1 MMKTNK
7 RIQIVSCFL
16 ILSIVGVARG
26 QFGQGP
32 AKAKVSLVSSVESIV
47 QGEPFEV
54 ALHYKIQPSWHIYWK
69 NSGDSGQT
77 PQVTWILPAGF
88 SAGEI
93 QFPVPK
99 RHHSAGDIITNILE
113 HEPGLVVRITPPAS
127 TSSDQV
133 TIAADIR
140 YLICNDMCIL
150 EKAKVKID
158 LPIIS
163 AGSRTTPT
171 NKKLFDQWRS
181 ATPLKKSKY
190 VTISSSLKPADP
202 QPGSIFEYIVTVK
215 IGSNYHIQ
223 SHTPTMPSLVGCDLF
238 LNPVEDIYFERA
250 IYPPPHM
257 REDSVLGKLSEYSGS
272 IVIRVPAEV
281 DEEAKELN
289 GFGGIFVY
297 QACDNKGHCFPPEA
311 VEFPIYAEAQ
321 THTDSL
327 TVESVAST
335 TDREPEEAGGFL
347 ERFGL
352 GGLLFA
358 CFIYGLFINA
368 TPCVLPLLSI
378 KVLGFVQQ
386 AHESRSRTLAL
397 GLAFGVGVMLFFIV
411 LGFLASAGKNVL
423 QYPVAVIGLGAVVM
437 SLALSM
443 LGVFTLQ
450 VPTAATSLEA
460 SIQKEGILS
469 SFAKGA
475 LAPVLGFACTG
486 PLLAGAFGWATQQP
500 PHIAIFAFLFSGL
513 GMASPYVLLGA
524 NPNWLS
530 FLPRPGNWMITFERI
545 MGFLLLGMVIWL
557 IHPLISHVGAEG
569 LEWTLVFF
577 VVIAMACWIIG
588 KVNVSMSATQRWNY
602 RGGAMAIVIVS
613 GFLIYGVIFSIA
625 DAQAHIQSTKIT
637 SHSNTDDWSEHI
649 PWNLWS
655 ADEVEKTVASGKPV
669 FVDFTSAYCTVC
681 KANKAMAT
689 NTLEVRNKMQE
700 LGFVPF
706 QGDFTQGDPDIFAL
720 LQKHGRAGVP
730 LNLIYPAGKPD
741 SPILLKPSFTK
752 QYLLDKLNEAYRL
765 GNTRVSTE

>member
-1 MMKTNK
+1 MMKTNQ
-7 RIQIVSCFL
+7 RIQIVCSIL
-16 ILSIVGVARG
+16 ILSLVGVTRG

-32 AKAKVSLVSSVESIV
+32 ARAKVLLVSSVKSIV
-47 QGEPFEV
+47 QGQPFDV
-54 ALHYKIQPSWHIYWK
+54 ALHYKIQPGWHIYWK

-77 PQVTWILPAGF
+77 PQVKWKLPEGF
-88 SAGEI
+88 SAGEL

-113 HEPGLVVRITPPAS
+113 HEPGLIVRITPPAA
-127 TSSDQV
+127 TSPDQV

-140 YLICNDMCIL
+140 YLICNDICLL
-150 EKAKVKID
+150 ETARVKID
-158 LPIIS
+158 LLVLS
-163 AGSRTTPT
+163 AGSRATPA

-202 QPGSIFEYIVTVK
+202 QPGSTFEYIVTVQ

-238 LNPVEDIYFERA
+238 FNPVEDVYFDRST
-250 IYPPPHM
+250 YPPPTM
-257 REDSVLGKLSEYSGS
+257 RDDSVLGKLSEYSGS
-272 IVIRVPAEV
+272 IVIRTAGEV
-281 DEEAKELN
+281 DEEAKGLD
-289 GFGGIFVY
+289 GFGGVFVY

-311 VEFPIYAEAQ
+311 VEFHADDEAQ
-321 THTDSL
+321 ADRATQ
-327 TVESVAST
+327 EKVAST
-335 TDREPEEAGGFL
+335 TDQETEETGGFL

-397 GLAFGVGVMLFFIV
+397 GLAFGFGVMLFFVV
-411 LGFLASAGKNVL
+411 LGFLASAGKNVF
-423 QYPVAVIGLGAVVM
+423 QYPIAVIGLGAVVM

-460 SIQKEGILS
+460 GIQKEGIFS

-475 LAPVLGFACTG
+475 LAPVLGLACTG

-557 IHPLISHVGAEG
+557 IHPLISHIGAEG

-577 VVIAMACWIIG
+577 VMIAMACWIVG
-588 KVNVSMSATQRWNY
+588 NVNVSMSATQRWRY
-602 RGGAMAIVIVS
+602 HGGAMAIVFVS
-613 GFLIYGVIFSIA
+613 GFLIYGVIFSIG
-625 DAQAHIQSTKIT
+625 DAQTRIQSAKIT

-649 PWNLWS
+649 PWRLWS
-655 ADEVEKTVASGKPV
+655 YSEVEKTVTSGKPV
-669 FVDFTSAYCTVC
+669 FVDFTAAYCTVC
-681 KANKAMAT
+681 KANKAVAT

-700 LGFVPF
+700 LGIVPF
-706 QGDFTQGDPDIFAL
+706 QGDFTQGDPDIFGL

-741 SPILLKPSFTK
+741 SPILLRPSLTK
-752 QYLLDKLNEAYRL
+752 IYLLDKLDEAYRS
-765 GNTRVSTE
+765 GNTRVSSESF